1 MHLRNFVKLQALTYV
16 KGFISLTYDV
26 VCSYEQTKTH
36 SHSLMNVLEA
46 ENTSWILD
54 FLLVFMYADC
64 SCIFS
69 CPKKMLGFVEMVPL
83 LGNDKK
89 KRVEGSHAEQKL
101 CAVRAE
107 A

>member
-1 MHLRNFVKLQALTYV
+1 
-16 KGFISLTYDV
+16 
-26 VCSYEQTKTH
+26 
-36 SHSLMNVLEA
+36 
-46 ENTSWILD
+46 
-54 FLLVFMYADC
+54 
-64 SCIFS
+64 
-69 CPKKMLGFVEMVPL
+69 MLGFVEMVPL